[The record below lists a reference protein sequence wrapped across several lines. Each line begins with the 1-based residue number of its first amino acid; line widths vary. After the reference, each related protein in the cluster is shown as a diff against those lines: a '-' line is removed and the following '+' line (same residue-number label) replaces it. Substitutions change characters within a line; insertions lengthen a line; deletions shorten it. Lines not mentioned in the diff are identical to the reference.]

1 MINYNIPSDVCK
13 EAKAYMQ
20 TVIGKLEENGVLE
33 DVDTAALDML
43 ARNYS
48 MFINASKQI
57 EREGTTFI
65 NTQGN
70 VTKHPAVTI
79 AKEAQVQ
86 AVKIMQEFG
95 LTAKSR
101 SKLPKLEKKEE
112 DSPLESFVK
121 KAKEIK

>member
-1 MINYNIPSDVCK
+1 MDYKAPTDVCK
-13 EAKAYMQ
+13 EAKEYMK
-20 TVIGKLEENGVLE
+20 TVISKLEETRVLE
-33 DVDTAALDML
+33 NVDIAALDML

-57 EREGTTFI
+57 EKEGTTFI

>member
-1 MINYNIPSDVCK
+1 MDYKAPSDVCK
-13 EAKAYMQ
+13 EAKEYMK
-20 TVIGKLEENGVLE
+20 TVISKLEETRVLE
-33 DVDTAALDML
+33 DVDIAALDML